1 MDIFSQSDLDNSE
14 SLITSNAERSD
25 AYYYLIFLYIGIG
38 VITCCC
44 VSFCSC
50 VMLKYYYDK
59 KTSEEDTNMTATT
72 IGSISVSPSI
82 VPSASSFEGAHM
94 STNPIQS
101 YHTSGNSLALEEIS
115 TPKSNM
121 HVHTHTT
128 LGCNFDEDEDEDDS
142 DSDDE
147 NVATTQR
154 PKITIGAEQNNL
166 NIEDDEFVIEYE
178 DQTNDHEFTAG
189 KDVDGEMDTDV
200 NASSLVAAKPHH
212 FVQMTNLASEGGF
225 DDAFRM

>member
-1 MDIFSQSDLDNSE
+1 
-14 SLITSNAERSD
+14 
-25 AYYYLIFLYIGIG
+25 
-38 VITCCC
+38 
-44 VSFCSC
+44 
-50 VMLKYYYDK
+50 MLKYYYDK
-59 KTSEEDTNMTATT
+59 KASEEDTNMTATT

-82 VPSASSFEGAHM
+82 VPSASSFEGAYM

-128 LGCNFDEDEDEDDS
+128 LGCNFDEDEDDDS
-142 DSDDE
+142 ESDDE
-147 NVATTQR
+147 HVTTTQR
-154 PKITIGAEQNNL
+154 PKITVGAEQNNNI
-166 NIEDDEFVIEYE
+166 NIEDDEFVIEYD
-178 DQTNDHEFTAG
+178 DQINVHAVTAG
-189 KDVDGEMDTDV
+189 KDVDGEMDFDV